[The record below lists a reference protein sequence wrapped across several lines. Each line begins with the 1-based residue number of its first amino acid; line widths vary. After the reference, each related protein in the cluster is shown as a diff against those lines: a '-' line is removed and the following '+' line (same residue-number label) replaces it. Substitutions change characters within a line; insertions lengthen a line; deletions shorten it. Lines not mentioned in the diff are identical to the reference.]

1 MKPNVTTLIDH
12 LISLSEDESA
22 EVRETASN
30 VLRVINE
37 NLMQNYD
44 MRSLIDSL
52 EDKFYDFLTRFP
64 TLIRRSGKMISTSL
78 LITKYVSCT
87 EICTIIERNYN
98 LNTLFYY
105 CIF

>member
-30 VLRVINE
+30 VLRIVNE
-37 NLMQNYD
+37 NLLQNYD

-64 TLIRRSGKMISTSL
+64 TLIRRSGEMISTSL
-78 LITKYVSCT
+78 FLITKYISLMKKVYLGDG
-87 EICTIIERNYN
+87 NMYD
-98 LNTLFYY
+98 Y
-105 CIF
+105 